1 MASGG
6 RKRKCHIFIGPYS
19 VPKLPKK
26 KLIAYGISETKLIDG
41 YKEGTR
47 DHQMLPPI
55 RKLVFPSC
63 CPVQLS
69 LSIYHCDVLTSVSQH
84 NPSEVIIKH
93 GSAGTAAMA
102 ATPAQG
108 GIHYHCQHI
117 TNHTQYPQMWQ
128 ISCCI
133 SSSVCWSVSTLHQV
147 TSDV

>member
-1 MASGG
+1 MSYFHRSIFCAQTSKKTDCLWNIRNQADRWLQG
-6 RKRKCHIFIGPYS
+6 RDKGPPNAPS
-19 VPKLPKK
+19 HTQTGVPIL
-26 KLIAYGISETKLIDG
+26 L
-41 YKEGTR
+41 
-47 DHQMLPPI
+47 
-55 RKLVFPSC
+55 SC
-63 CPVQLS
+63 PA
-69 LSIYHCDVLTSVSQH
+69 IYHCNVLTSVSQH
-84 NPSEVIIKH
+84 DPSEVIIKH